1 MKLGQFSRVPYEL
14 KTKDLYSP
22 KVRSRAA
29 LTPAS
34 AAEFIAAQDI
44 QSLLSPYHREEP
56 EEKKSPSRPPERLS
70 KDSSSDQP
78 IAPQDFKARA
88 REALLDQVNFLE
100 PEYSYSF
107 DLAPSASFFKFLCV
121 RPGAKGNIQKLKMWV
136 PDTVVYNDTDRPFW
150 LYSNL
155 NGEVCRFEGF
165 TEMEVFDKLP
175 SAALDPS
182 VLLKKP
188 CYDHRR
194 KRLAGNTTALVPTEQ
209 LKDKV
214 RMLTRGDGEKAVL
227 QRYILNHGSQRF
239 ICRTVYQHNKMPY
252 AWLITAT
259 HANAVITDNTANIVR
274 VTSGKF
280 LRDTADLVLRLVKY
294 LEMHVKVTFEM
305 LACDFVKDAG
315 GLWWLINV
323 KAFKIEGEE
332 VPAIHLFVQKG
343 VIDDQKDQG
352 NENPQLKEY
361 TRQKRC
367 EFCHVGF
374 EALSHELTLKM
385 IFEMEE
391 HLRKRGKIVSWLE
404 NKEYRHIDEAT
415 LYQNYLVCDYCFK
428 LYTETQVLKHIE
440 SELAKAF
447 GIPKKSDE
455 APVQDLELEVGI
467 PLRVIKDDPTSHSNF
482 SSLSKFRFLLVFNE
496 VQNADFSRD
505 TNYALEY
512 DFLGKTHRVKVPSG
526 RGNLVLSRLR
536 LFYIFSNGRG
546 KFNLFLKR
554 TARID
559 VKLMEDGKELSR
571 VKLVLSDF
579 KSPFV
584 LAKYYCEH
592 FGDRDSPIL
601 TAHVGIVGEPAEKIS
616 DLTLRAFHEV
626 YLPPEDYITC
636 DPLPEEWLPVLPTL
650 LPQLSLSQSLR
661 TLPSLQPL
669 SPKPDST
676 PAHPSLKLRRRSSR
690 TQSSHPL
697 FQQRYGEITA
707 LLTSPSS
714 DIPLSKDLI
723 RPSISPKAQYPNCED
738 YTLSLHV
745 ISANNIQG
753 AEGFEVWRVQWT
765 VFESSKVVERKVE
778 YGLNSAWIGVNEQVK
793 IGLRAQETAL
803 EKFLSL
809 SYIDFRAMKVSSSV
823 ASSCRLSLYQLLEEK
838 YLEVELPLKLGE
850 QQVASLTVTV
860 SIVKEVQLVG
870 RVVKTLFPG
879 VFRLKLVSTPV

>member
-34 AAEFIAAQDI
+34 AAEFIASQDI

-56 EEKKSPSRPPERLS
+56 EEKKSPTRMPERVS
-70 KDSSSDQP
+70 KDSSTDQP
-78 IAPQDFKARA
+78 PAAQDFKARA
-88 REALLDQVNFLE
+88 REALLEQVNFLE
-100 PEYSYSF
+100 PDYIYSF

-121 RPGAKGNIQKLKMWV
+121 RPGAKGNVQKLKMWV

-165 TEMEVFDKLP
+165 TEVEVFAKLP
-175 SAALDPS
+175 SSSDSEAS

-188 CYDHRR
+188 FYDHRR
-194 KRLAGNTTALVPTEQ
+194 KRLAGNATTLVPTEQ

-239 ICRTVYQHNKMPY
+239 ICRTVYQHHKMPY
-252 AWLITAT
+252 AWLISSTQP
-259 HANAVITDNTANIVR
+259 NAAITDNSANIVK

-280 LRDTADLVLRLVKY
+280 LRDTSDLVVRLVKY
-294 LEMHVKVTFEM
+294 LEMYVKVTFEM
-305 LACDFVKDAG
+305 LACDFIKDAG

-323 KAFKIEGEE
+323 KAFKIAENE

-343 VIDDQKDQG
+343 VIDEQKDMG

-374 EALSHELTLKM
+374 ETLSHELTLKM

-415 LYQNYLVCDYCFK
+415 LYQNYSVCDYCFK

-440 SELAKAF
+440 NDLAKAF

-482 SSLSKFRFLLVFNE
+482 SSLSKFRFLLVLNE
-496 VQNADFSRD
+496 LQNADIGREANF
-505 TNYALEY
+505 ALEY
-512 DFLGKTHRVKVPSG
+512 DFLGKSHRVKVPSG

-554 TARID
+554 TAKIE

-626 YLPPEDYITC
+626 YLPPDDYITC

-650 LPQLSLSQSLR
+650 IPQLSLSQSLR
-661 TLPSLQPL
+661 TLPSLQPT
-669 SPKPDST
+669 SPKPASS
-676 PAHPSLKLRRRSSR
+676 PPYPSLKLKRRSSR
-690 TQSSHPL
+690 THSSHPL

-714 DIPLSKDLI
+714 DIPLSRDLVQ
-723 RPSISPKAQYPNCED
+723 PSVSPKAQYPDCED
-738 YTLSLHV
+738 FSVSLHV
-745 ISANNIQG
+745 ISANNLQG
-753 AEGFEVWRVQWT
+753 SEGFEVWRVQWT
-765 VFESSKVVERKVE
+765 AFECAKVVERKVE
-778 YGLNSAWIGVNEQVK
+778 YGLNSAWMGINEQVRF
-793 IGLRAQETAL
+793 GLRAQERAL
-803 EKFLSL
+803 EKFLSQ
-809 SYIDFRAMKVSSSV
+809 SCIDFRAMKVSSSV
-823 ASSCRLSLYQLLEEK
+823 PSTGRLCLSSLLEEK
-838 YLEVELPLKLGE
+838 YLEVELPLQLGE
-850 QQVASLTVTV
+850 QEVASLTVTV
-860 SIVKEVQLVG
+860 SIVKEAQLAG
-870 RVVKTLFPG
+870 RVVKSLFPG
-879 VFRLKLVSTPV
+879 VYRLKLAN